1 MDLSLRAGAALIGL
15 LVIVAFFR
23 SVLQVA
29 VVNRQ
34 RGDWLA
40 RRVGWLVYTTL
51 ARRALKRQS
60 YADVQDVL
68 AWVLPLYILLLIVVW
83 FGLVQAGFSL
93 LIWSPQAEHSFLQA
107 LIASGSALS
116 TLGFLTPPGIAGQLL
131 AILEG
136 AMGLGIIVF
145 YFTFIL
151 GYQTTIQLRQVKVAW
166 LYARAG
172 PGLTNFT
179 LVEWFLLSGASDW
192 SELWEDWESWF
203 RNLAE
208 THALAPI
215 LAFVPTVHR
224 GQTWLAAA
232 AVALEFGFVLSVR
245 ARGARDAVG
254 DRVPSHRRRRLAS
267 DCSRVGR
274 SPGRRARDARRA
286 TPRAFRFGYGV
297 RTGDM
302 LPENASALVGAAVIT
317 VAVFPPV
324 AILLRSKSAETRP
337 DGAVAIATH
346 RLAGLAS
353 AQLSRFIVFISQK
366 TWGKR

>member
-1 MDLSLRAGAALIGL
+1 LPFFGDYGLAVGEASRVGAALIGL
-15 LVIVAFFR
+15 LVIVAFLR

-29 VVNRQ
+29 IVNRQ

-40 RRVGWLVYTTL
+40 RRVGWLVYTIL

-60 YADVQDVL
+60 YAAIQDVL

-83 FGLVQAGFSL
+83 FGLVQAGYSL
-93 LIWSPQAEHSFLQA
+93 LIWSSQAEHSFLQA
-107 LIASGSALS
+107 VIASGSALS

-136 AMGLGIIVF
+136 AMGLGIGVF
-145 YFTFIL
+145 YFTFIP

-179 LVEWFLLSGASDW
+179 LVEWYLLSGASDW
-192 SELWEDWESWF
+192 SKLWEDWESWF

-232 AVALEFGFVLSVR
+232 AVALDSVSFYLSALEARGMPSATVCHRTGVDALRLIAAELADRRAAAPEALDGRRLGRSDFDMRPGGCARSRGEGR
-245 ARGARDAVG
+245 ARCVLAPLCRASR
-254 DRVPSHRRRRLAS
+254 RVPGLSFK
-267 DCSRVGR
+267 
-274 SPGRRARDARRA
+274 PGRQ
-286 TPRAFRFGYGV
+286 
-297 RTGDM
+297 
-302 LPENASALVGAAVIT
+302 SAGVGA
-317 VAVFPPV
+317 
-324 AILLRSKSAETRP
+324 
-337 DGAVAIATH
+337 
-346 RLAGLAS
+346 
-353 AQLSRFIVFISQK
+353 
-366 TWGKR
+366 